1 MITEIVDKNVF
12 EIVLYWIIWYLF
24 AGYLFKDH
32 NLVFCL
38 LYMIREICVFCQN
51 IIRENFN

>member
-51 IIRENFN
+51 MIRENFN